1 MRYLRYILVFLLSA
15 AVSQGLSAQY
25 ISIVCTGD
33 EGVVYRVQGNPGSTF
48 VWDVQGGTVS
58 ENFGD
63 SVKVNWGDIPGEYD
77 LRVQEFS
84 KFGCAA
90 LPVSGK
96 VLVSGPAVDL
106 GNDRDICEGE
116 VTELL
121 PAGTFDSYTWSD
133 GSTGPN
139 FIGRVQGV
147 ISLTVTDQYGCTG
160 YDEMFLAVH
169 QLPVINLGVDTALCG
184 SESITLDAGIVG
196 ATYQWSTGQ
205 TDREITVYEGKQD
218 ISVIVTDEFGCKG
231 SDELLIS
238 ACTSLDLFKT
248 MASAFTPN
256 NDGKNDVWEIPQ
268 LLSFPKAVVEV
279 YDRWG
284 TLVFRS
290 EPGYPKPWD
299 GSSVGKDAPMDSYY
313 YIINLNRAGLGSLSG
328 TVTLIK

>member
-1 MRYLRYILVFLLSA
+1 MLT
-15 AVSQGLSAQY
+15 QWLSAQY
-25 ISIVCTGD
+25 ISIVCSGE

-48 VWDVQGGTVS
+48 DWNVQGGSIS
-58 ENFGD
+58 ENYGD
-63 SVKVNWGDIPGEYD
+63 SIKVDWGNSPGEYD

-96 VLVSGPAVDL
+96 VLVSGPVVDL
-106 GNDRDICEGE
+106 GNDQDICEGA
-116 VTELL
+116 VIELL
-121 PAGTFDSYTWSD
+121 PVGTFESYTWSD
-133 GSTGPN
+133 GSTAPN
-139 FIGRVQGV
+139 YIGRNQGK
-147 ISLTVTDQYGCTG
+147 ISLTVTDQYGCVG

-169 QLPVINLGVDTALCG
+169 SLPQINLGTDTSLCG
-184 SESITLDAGIVG
+184 NESLTLDAGNPG
-196 ATYQWSTGQ
+196 ATYLWSGGQ
-205 TDREITVYEGKQD
+205 TDREITVYEGHQD
-218 ISVIVTDEFGCKG
+218 ISVSVTDDYGC
-231 SDELLIS
+231 SSTDEIVIND
-238 ACTSLDLFKT
+238 CTSLDLFKN

-268 LLSFPKAVVEV
+268 LSTFPRAVVEV

-299 GSSVGKDAPMDSYY
+299 GLSAGKDVPMDSYY
-313 YIINLNRAGLGSLSG
+313 FIISLNRAGLESLSG